1 MTLRW
6 TTIYQLCEAYLDSN
20 YISPD
25 SIIEIMGLKNSKKI
39 QSEMEKI
46 RDAYFDNVVDQTTAY
61 SETEEDLDTYANK
74 LYEYLIQCWEKQVK
88 WKRAK

>member
-6 TTIYQLCEAYLDSN
+6 TTIYQLCEAYLDTN

-25 SIIEIMGLKNSKKI
+25 SILEIMGLKKSKKI
-39 QSEMEKI
+39 LLEIDKI
-46 RDAYFDNVVDQTTAY
+46 KDAYFDNVVDQTTAY
-61 SETEEDLDTYANK
+61 SEPDEDLDTYANK

-88 WKRAK
+88 WIKV

>member
-25 SIIEIMGLKNSKKI
+25 SITEIMGLKNSKKI
-39 QSEMEKI
+39 QLEMEKI

-61 SETEEDLDTYANK
+61 SEPEEDLDTYAQK
-74 LYEYLIQCWEKQVK
+74 LFDKLVGYK
-88 WKRAK
+88 KRAK